1 MGVRF
6 PVDPL
11 LLNTLRYYGLCLDQ
25 LPSNFYRVVSC
36 VSRLNQ
42 MFRLQ
47 LDHHDINHMY
57 SLCGNKRTNYY
68 LNVRDMR
75 VQLILCLLNSNR
87 NSAGEFVRVC
97 GNWFVGEIPCLLSR
111 REVGLY
117 WFLTCLSFHLWLF
130 YLSEYWLTV
139 FFIVDGRVFTQD
151 LRVVHLRI
159 WILYSGLRYL
169 FIGTGS
175 SERPI

>member
-1 MGVRF
+1 
-6 PVDPL
+6 
-11 LLNTLRYYGLCLDQ
+11 
-25 LPSNFYRVVSC
+25 
-36 VSRLNQ
+36 

-97 GNWFVGEIPCLLSR
+97 GNWFAGEIPCLLSR

-117 WFLTCLSFHLWLF
+117 
-130 YLSEYWLTV
+130 
-139 FFIVDGRVFTQD
+139 
-151 LRVVHLRI
+151 
-159 WILYSGLRYL
+159 
-169 FIGTGS
+169 
-175 SERPI
+175 